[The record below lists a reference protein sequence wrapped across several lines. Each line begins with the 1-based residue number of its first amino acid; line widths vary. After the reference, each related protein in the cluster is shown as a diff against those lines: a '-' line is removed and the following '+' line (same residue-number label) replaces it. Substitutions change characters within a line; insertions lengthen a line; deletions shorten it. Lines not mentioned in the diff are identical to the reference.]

1 MGDRIGSLEVGKHAD
16 ITIIGLNKPHLVPLY
31 DHYSHLVYA
40 VGREDV
46 NSVMINGK
54 MVMGN
59 RELLTV
65 DEESILSEALT
76 LSEKIKSKTKYIWYF
91 SPYLR
96 IYPTNY

>member
-54 MVMGN
+54 MVMRN
-59 RELLTV
+59 RELLTG
-65 DEESILSEALT
+65 DEELIMSEALL
-76 LSEKIKSKTKYIWYF
+76 LSEKIRR
-91 SPYLR
+91 LR
-96 IYPTNY
+96 K

>member
-1 MGDRIGSLEVGKHAD
+1 MVTSQAAQVLGMGDRIGSLEVGKHAD
-16 ITIIGLNKPHLVPLY
+16 ITIIDLNKPHLVPLY

-54 MVMGN
+54 MVMRN

-65 DEESILSEALT
+65 DEELSKSEALL
-76 LSEKIKSKTKYIWYF
+76 LSKKIRHLLK
-91 SPYLR
+91 
-96 IYPTNY
+96 